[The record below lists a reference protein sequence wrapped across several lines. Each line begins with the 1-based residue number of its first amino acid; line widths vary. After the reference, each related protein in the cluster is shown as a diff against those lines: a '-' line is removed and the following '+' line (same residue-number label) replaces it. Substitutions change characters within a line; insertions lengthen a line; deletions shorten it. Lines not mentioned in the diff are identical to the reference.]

1 MQRFVRGRSGRR
13 RLVAVAAV
21 VVAVVGCGG
30 DDAASPPSSTA
41 GSTTAPPSSGPTSSG
56 PTSSAPTSS
65 APEGSPTR
73 VVVDTDVAL
82 DDLVAMTFLLSS
94 HDIDVRA
101 ITVSGTGEV
110 RCPAGVGVVEAL
122 LARVGADDVQVA
134 CGRSTPL
141 AGAHAFPTGWRD
153 AADSGWGVLEPTA
166 APPTDGPSAVD
177 LLADHLQP
185 DVTLLTLGPLTN
197 VADALRSHTG
207 LADRIGSIIVMGG
220 AVDVVGNVP
229 GTGTEP
235 TPAEWN
241 VFVDPVAAAEVFGA
255 GAPVLLVGLDAT
267 GQVPVTSLFLERLA
281 LNQHTGA
288 ARLVADLYSANS
300 LVLTGDAYFWDPL
313 AAAVILDPALATTE
327 QVKLEVVTDEGSD
340 VGRTRRSEQGF
351 PVDVAIGADA
361 AAFEELLLR
370 TIDGLSPG
378 DDLVEPPSP
387 VGEAVVTYDGTDC
400 RYDGP
405 IAVSAGR
412 LGVRFES
419 ADPTWFAAVLHLT
432 DGVTVDDVVAW
443 VEANPGDS
451 GVPPGVEDV
460 VPVAAGTVSYA
471 GVRPPVAGLVCLS
484 PDTGEVLV
492 AGSIVVA

>member
-1 MQRFVRGRSGRR
+1 MQRFVRGGS
-13 RLVAVAAV
+13 RLV
-21 VVAVVGCGG
+21 VVAALLAAAAGCGG
-30 DDAASPPSSTA
+30 DDAASPPSSTTE
-41 GSTTAPPSSGPTSSG
+41 STATPS
-56 PTSSAPTSS
+56 SSAPTSS
-65 APEGSPTR
+65 LPDGSPTR

-82 DDLVAMTFLLSS
+82 DDLVALAFLLSS

-122 LARVGADDVQVA
+122 LARVGADDVPVA

-141 AGAHAFPTGWRD
+141 AGTHAFPTDWRD
-153 AADSGWGVLEPTA
+153 AADAGWGVLEPTA
-166 APPTDGPSAVD
+166 TAPTGGPSAVD
-177 LLADHLQP
+177 LLAEHLQP

-207 LADRIGSIIVMGG
+207 LADRIGSIVVMGG
-220 AVDVVGNVP
+220 AVDVAGNVRGP
-229 GTGTEP
+229 GTEP
-235 TPAEWN
+235 ASAEWN
-241 VFVDPVAAAEVFGA
+241 VFVDPVAAAELFGSGA
-255 GAPVLLVGLDAT
+255 GVLLVGLDAT
-267 GQVPVTSLFLERLA
+267 GQVPVTPLFLERLM
-281 LNQHTGA
+281 LNQHSDA

-313 AAAVILDPALATTE
+313 AAAVIVDPALVTTE
-327 QVKLEVVTDEGSD
+327 RMHVEVVTDGGPD

-361 AAFEELLLR
+361 APFEDLLLR

-378 DDLVEPPSP
+378 DDLVEPPPP
-387 VGEAVVTYDGTDC
+387 VGEAVVTYDGTEC

-405 IAVSAGR
+405 IAVAPGR

-419 ADPTWFAAVLHLT
+419 ADPSWFAAVLHLA

-471 GVRPPVAGLVCLS
+471 SVRAPVAGVVCLS

-492 AGSIVVA
+492 AGSIVVD